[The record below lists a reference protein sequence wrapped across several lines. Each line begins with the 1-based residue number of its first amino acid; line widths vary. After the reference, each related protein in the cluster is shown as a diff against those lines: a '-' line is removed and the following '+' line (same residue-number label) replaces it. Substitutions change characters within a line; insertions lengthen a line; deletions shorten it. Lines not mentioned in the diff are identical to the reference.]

1 MTDQKPIIGITM
13 GEPAG
18 IGPEIC
24 GKALWN
30 EIVYEMCNPVIIGDS
45 KTIEHSLSFVKNGK
59 DFPIISYTKDEI
71 DNLNYKFGE
80 IAVIDLKNVDTT
92 QIPFGVD
99 TKMGGKAVG
108 EYIKTSVELAMENK
122 IHAVVT
128 APISKPAFQLGG
140 WGLKY
145 PGHTEMYADLT
156 NTKKFTMLLAHKNF
170 RVVHVSVH
178 VSLLEAIKKVKKS
191 RVIETIELAVEAC
204 RMFGIND
211 PHVAMC
217 GLNPHAGDG
226 GKLGMDDIN
235 EILPAVEECKKRG
248 INVEGPIPADTLWPK
263 LKSGYYDI
271 AVANYHDQGHIP
283 TKLLGFQYDKEG
295 HCIDVEGVNI
305 TIGIPIIR
313 VSVDH
318 GTAYG
323 KAGKGIA
330 TPTSLLGA
338 LEIASNLAK
347 QKYQLQKIPSI

>member
-1 MTDQKPIIGITM
+1 MNNSAKPIIGITM

-24 GKALWN
+24 GKVLWN
-30 EIVYEMCNPVIIGDS
+30 EKIYQICRPVIIGDK
-45 KTIEHSLSFVKNGK
+45 KTVEHSLSFVKDGK
-59 DFPIISYTKDEI
+59 DFPIISYNLDEI
-71 DNLNYKFGE
+71 ERIDFKFGE
-80 IAVIDLKNVDTT
+80 IAVIDLKNIDLSKLRFSVDSE
-92 QIPFGVD
+92 
-99 TKMGGKAVG
+99 MGGKAAG
-108 EYIKTSVELAMENK
+108 EYIKTSVELALQKK

-128 APISKPAFQLGG
+128 APISKPSFQLGG

-145 PGHTEMYADLT
+145 PGHTEMFADLT
-156 NTKKFTMLLAHKNF
+156 NTKKYTMLLAHKNF

-178 VSLLEAIKKVKKS
+178 VPLSKAIELVKTP
-191 RVIETIELAVEAC
+191 RIIETIELANGAC
-204 RMFGIND
+204 QMFGIKN
-211 PHVAMC
+211 PHIAVC

-226 GKLGMDDIN
+226 GKLGKED
-235 EILPAVEECKKRG
+235 EEQILPAVDACKEKG

-271 AVANYHDQGHIP
+271 SVANYHDQGHIP
-283 TKLLGFQYDKEG
+283 TKLLGFEYDKEG
-295 HCIDVEGVNI
+295 HCIDVKGVNI

-330 TPTSLLGA
+330 TPTSLIGA
-338 LEIASNLAK
+338 IEIASSLAK
-347 QKYQLQKIPSI
+347 EKYCL